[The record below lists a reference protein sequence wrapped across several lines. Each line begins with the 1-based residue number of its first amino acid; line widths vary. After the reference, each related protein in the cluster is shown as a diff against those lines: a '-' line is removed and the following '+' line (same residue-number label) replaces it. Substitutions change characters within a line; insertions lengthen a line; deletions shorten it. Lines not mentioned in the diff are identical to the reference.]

1 MKITIVTPYDSANY
15 GAYLQALA
23 NKIFLEELGHS
34 VFFYKWRS
42 PKKRKQLFF
51 GKKDSIKN
59 LIKYVIKYKY
69 NAHKYHVFSD
79 ALNIFHEIDENE
91 LSAMELA
98 ILGSDEIWNINVNTF
113 QNPVFYG
120 EINVPKICAYAPSAG
135 NGAELERYNSVCCS
149 LAQVEIIG
157 VRDQSTVELVEKL
170 LNKKT
175 KLVVDPTLLI
185 PFSYYPVPNKRIIS
199 EKYMLIYSYDISK
212 EHIEWIKR
220 YAHEKKLKTVAVCMQ
235 HGWCD
240 KNICVSP
247 LEFLSLIRDA
257 ECVYTTTFHGS
268 IFTFLQHKRCY
279 VDIKS
284 TKVKDLLAWTGMTN
298 QVNRANCTYERFI
311 KILDIQP
318 NYNLFEENLLIRRKQ
333 SSSMYQ
339 EILTKIEKMQESGKR
354 NDLYMS

>member
-1 MKITIVTPYDSANY
+1 
-15 GAYLQALA
+15 
-23 NKIFLEELGHS
+23 
-34 VFFYKWRS
+34 
-42 PKKRKQLFF
+42 
-51 GKKDSIKN
+51 
-59 LIKYVIKYKY
+59 
-69 NAHKYHVFSD
+69 
-79 ALNIFHEIDENE
+79 
-91 LSAMELA
+91 MELA

-135 NGAELERYNSVCCS
+135 NGAEIERYNSVCCS

-318 NYNLFEENLLIRRKQ
+318 NYNLFEENLLIRRKP

-354 NDLYMS
+354 NGLYMS

>member
-1 MKITIVTPYDSANY
+1 MV
-15 GAYLQALA
+15 
-23 NKIFLEELGHS
+23 
-34 VFFYKWRS
+34 
-42 PKKRKQLFF
+42 
-51 GKKDSIKN
+51 
-59 LIKYVIKYKY
+59 
-69 NAHKYHVFSD
+69 
-79 ALNIFHEIDENE
+79 
-91 LSAMELA
+91 
-98 ILGSDEIWNINVNTF
+98 
-113 QNPVFYG
+113 
-120 EINVPKICAYAPSAG
+120 
-135 NGAELERYNSVCCS
+135 
-149 LAQVEIIG
+149 
-157 VRDQSTVELVEKL
+157 
-170 LNKKT
+170 
-175 KLVVDPTLLI
+175 
-185 PFSYYPVPNKRIIS
+185 
-199 EKYMLIYSYDISK
+199 IYSYDISK

-284 TKVKDLLAWTGMTN
+284 SKVKDLLAWTGMTN
-298 QVNRANCTYERFI
+298 QVNRTNCTYERFI